1 MTNKYSF
8 VSHKF
13 YWKVIVLID
22 EKGAF
27 MKKFLL
33 ICLSAM
39 IFFTAC
45 GKSKTENVVNQNE
58 EYPFAIN
65 DNYKNY
71 YEIYLGGFYD
81 TNKDGI
87 GDLKGLIKKLDYL
100 NDGDPKTKTD
110 LGITGIWLMPIMPS
124 PTYHKYDVIDYMAID
139 PQYGTMED
147 FDKLTKLCK
156 DRGIDLIID
165 LVLNHTSSQHPWFE
179 SAIKSMRNDP
189 CGQEVCTNEEKCRE
203 HNPYCNYYNFTQ
215 DSSGKGMYVVPG
227 AGDWYYE
234 AGFWDQMP
242 DLNLDNPEVRAEILK
257 IAKFWLDKGIK
268 GFRLDATTHFFAENT
283 TKNVEFLNWLTTELQ
298 KIKPDVYMVGEAW
311 TDEGII
317 KDMYESKL
325 PSFFNFSFSQ
335 ADGTFIKS
343 VRMGTGST
351 LAKDLESWQQNI
363 RSVYPDAIDA
373 TFLSNH
379 DNARSAGGL
388 GRKLELEKMGAAV
401 YLLAPG
407 NSFIYYGEE
416 IGMTGSGKDENK
428 RQPLVWS
435 IKDKAGIA
443 TPVAGSTNTDKPSA
457 GIAEQL
463 KDKNSLLNFY
473 KEVIRIKDLN
483 PEIARG
489 TISSIDLNNEAI
501 CAYKSEYNGSTVYI
515 IHNLSKEELDIN
527 LPDDIFNKVEI
538 RGKLT
543 ANGGK
548 IVLKKNNL
556 KMPSYSTII
565 LKEIN

>member
-1 MTNKYSF
+1 
-8 VSHKF
+8 
-13 YWKVIVLID
+13 
-22 EKGAF
+22 

-45 GKSKTENVVNQNE
+45 SKGRTDTEETINE
-58 EYPFAIN
+58 EYPKIIN

-81 TNKDGI
+81 TDKDGV

-100 NDGDPKTKTD
+100 NDGDLKTKTD

-124 PTYHKYDVIDYMAID
+124 PTYHKYDVTDYMAID
-139 PQYGTMED
+139 PKYGTMED
-147 FDKLTKLCK
+147 FEKLSKLCK
-156 DRGIDLIID
+156 ERGIDLIID
-165 LVLNHTSSQHPWFE
+165 LVLNHTSAQHPWFQ
-179 SAIKSMRNDP
+179 SAIKSMRIEP
-189 CGQEVCTNEEKCRE
+189 CGQKVCKYEEKCRE
-203 HNPYCNYYNFTQ
+203 HNPYCQYYNFKQ

-242 DLNLDNPEVRAEILK
+242 DLNLDNPAVRDEILK
-257 IAKFWLDKGIK
+257 ISKFWIEKGVK
-268 GFRLDATTHFFAENT
+268 GFRLDATTQFYAENT
-283 TKNVEFLNWLTTELQ
+283 SKNVEFLSWFTTELK
-298 KIKPDVYMVGEAW
+298 KIKPDIYMVGEAW
-311 TDEGII
+311 TDESII

-325 PSFFNFSFSQ
+325 PSFFNFGFSQ
-335 ADGTFIKS
+335 VDGNFIKS
-343 VRMGTGST
+343 VRMGTGAT
-351 LAKDLESWQQNI
+351 LAKDLEAWQKDI
-363 RSVYPDAIDA
+363 RSNNPDAIDA

-388 GRKLELEKMGAAV
+388 GRKLVLEKMGAAV
-401 YLLAPG
+401 YILAPG

-435 IKDKAGIA
+435 LKDKTGIA
-443 TPVAGSTNTDKPSA
+443 KPVAGSTNTELPKA
-457 GIAEQL
+457 GIDQQL
-463 KDKNSLLNFY
+463 KDKNSLLNY
-473 KEVIRIKDLN
+473 YRDIIRLKDLN

-489 TISSIDLNNEAI
+489 TITAIDLNNESI
-501 CAYKSEYNGSTVYI
+501 CAYMSEYNGSSVYI
-515 IHNLSKEELDIN
+515 IHNLSKQEVDIN
-527 LPDDIFNKVEI
+527 LPGDIFNNVEL

-543 ANGGK
+543 ADGGTIQLNK
-548 IVLKKNNL
+548 SNL
-556 KMPSYSTII
+556 KMPSYSTVI
-565 LKEIN
+565 LREKS